1 MFVNVDDARRLC
13 RRRLPRMIFDY
24 VDGGASSELTK
35 EANRAAF
42 EEVTFRPRMAVHVA
56 APVTETTVL
65 GVPVSMPLLLSP
77 CGALRAVH
85 PAGDSGVARAA
96 GRAGTVFTLSSASG
110 MSIEEVRAATTGP
123 LWFQL
128 YFLGGRAGAEVL
140 VDRAARAG
148 YRALLVT
155 VDTQV
160 VGVRE
165 RDVRNGLTK
174 GPNVDA
180 RSILQF
186 APQVVR
192 KPRWLVNFVRDGM
205 AIELANARELGPD
218 GSEMRPDQAA
228 ISLVAEPPT
237 WADLEWIRRQWKG
250 PLAVK
255 GLLTA
260 DDARRALDVGA
271 DAIVVSNHGGRQLD
285 GAPATLRVLPEIVGA
300 VGTQMEVLI
309 DGGVRRGSD
318 VLRAL
323 SLGARAVMIGR
334 PYVYALGARGER
346 GVDAL
351 LALFRDE
358 LLNAM
363 GLMGCQSVHDL
374 DRSWVATPR
383 RD

>member
-1 MFVNVDDARRLC
+1 
-13 RRRLPRMIFDY
+13 MIFDY
-24 VDGGASSELTK
+24 VDGGARSELTK

-56 APVTETTVL
+56 APTTETTIL

-85 PAGDSGVARAA
+85 PDGDAGVARAA
-96 GRAGTVFTLSSASG
+96 ARAGTVFSLSSASG
-110 MSIEEVRAATTGP
+110 MSIEHVRDASTGP

-140 VDRAARAG
+140 IDRAARSN

-165 RDVRNGLTK
+165 RDVRNGMTQ
-174 GPNVDA
+174 GPNVNA
-180 RSILQF
+180 RNIVHF
-186 APQVVR
+186 APQVALR
-192 KPRWLVNFVRDGM
+192 PRWLVGFIRDGM
-205 AIELANARELGPD
+205 AIELANATELGP
-218 GSEMRPDQAA
+218 GGTPMRPDQAA
-228 ISLVAEPPT
+228 AALVAEPPT

-250 PLAVK
+250 PLVIK
-255 GLLTA
+255 GLLTG
-260 DDARRALDVGA
+260 DDARRALGGGA
-271 DAIVVSNHGGRQLD
+271 DAVIVSNHGGRQLD

-300 VGTQMEVLI
+300 VGEQMEVLI

-318 VLRAL
+318 VVRAL
-323 SLGARAVMIGR
+323 ALGARAVMIGR

-351 LALFRDE
+351 LSLLRDE

-363 GLMGCQSVHDL
+363 GLMGCHSVHEL
-374 DRSWVATPR
+374 DRSWIAAPR